1 MKKGADKQV
10 KQASGARKGAE
21 KKGAEKKGTDDQVST
36 GKKLGDLYELIEG
49 MEVCMMT
56 TRRFDGRLVS
66 RAMQVQ
72 DRKQGTADLWFVTS
86 SETHKLDELE
96 AQPEVN
102 LAFYN
107 SKSREWV
114 SVSGA
119 ATVMRNRDKI
129 RELYKPDWKI
139 WFGDEGGE
147 RNGGP
152 NDPRIMLIF
161 VEAHTV
167 EYLKQ
172 DKPKPFILFEIA
184 RSLVT
189 GKQAELGD
197 QRMLTERELPHDAYT
212 DAR

>member
-1 MKKGADKQV
+1 MTKEADK
-10 KQASGARKGAE
+10 KNRDE
-21 KKGAEKKGTDDQVST
+21 QVST
-36 GKKLGDLYELIEG
+36 GKKLEDLYKLIEG
-49 MEVCMMT
+49 IEVCMLT

-72 DRKQGTADLWFVTS
+72 DRKQGTADLWFMTS
-86 SETHKLDELE
+86 SDTHKLDELE

-107 SKSREWV
+107 LKSREWV
-114 SVSGA
+114 SVSGR
-119 ATVMRNRDKI
+119 ATVMQNREKI
-129 RELYKPDWKI
+129 RELYAPDWKA
-139 WFGDEGGE
+139 WLGDEGGE

-167 EYLKQ
+167 EYLKK
-172 DKPKPFILFEIA
+172 DRPAPFVLFELA
-184 RSLVT
+184 RGIVT
-189 GKQAELGD
+189 GKAAQMGD
-197 QRMLTERELPHDAYT
+197 QRTLTERELPHDAYQ

>member
-1 MKKGADKQV
+1 MKKGAEKQV
-10 KQASGARKGAE
+10 ARKEAVE
-21 KKGAEKKGTDDQVST
+21 KKGAEKKGRDEQVST
-36 GKKLGDLYELIEG
+36 GKKLEDLYKLIEG

-72 DRKQGTADLWFVTS
+72 KRKQGTADLWFVTS

-172 DKPKPFILFEIA
+172 DRPKPFVLFEIA

-189 GKQAELGD
+189 GKPAELGD